1 MRSVFHD
8 MAVGYQEE
16 SKSDHDKFYIVRRAL
31 NTSFCSPVLVGQLT
45 QEGHNMHSRCPRI

>member
-1 MRSVFHD
+1 MKSVFHD

-16 SKSDHDKFYIVRRAL
+16 SKSDHDKFYIVQRAL

-45 QEGHNMHSRCPRI
+45 QEGHNSHCPRI